1 MALKP
6 DAHDLLATA
15 LEAFRADVLPVVPAE
30 KRYAALMIAN
40 ALTMAA
46 REFAAREGEAAP
58 PQTAVLYE
66 DAARLTAGEFEAAS
80 PPISRRAPSM
90 RPARAAMLLS
100 QRSRPSTPLASPSPI
115 PSGFKAVEL
124 ALTAARLPYGS
135 MRWSTPSLRM
145 R

>member
-40 ALTMAA
+40 ALAMAA

-58 PQTAVLYE
+58 PQAAALYE
-66 DAARLTAGEFEAAS
+66 DGARLPAGEFESRLAADIEAGAFDA
-80 PPISRRAPSM
+80 PGPRRE
-90 RPARAAMLLS
+90 AAF
-100 QRSRPSTPLASPSPI
+100 AAV
-115 PSGFKAVEL
+115 KAIN
-124 ALTAARLPYGS
+124 AARLAISNPKRLS
-135 MRWSTPSLRM
+135 DR
-145 R
+145 